1 MFKNLFLYFSG
12 YFGQT
17 IPGTLT
23 VNTVNAV
30 VTSVNAV
37 TPVNQVLLMNGHKSP
52 TPVNNVHSPTLVQNV
67 HSPTVIN
74 SVPSPKP
81 VNSVSSQNSP
91 NHTSA
96 SPSNWVP
103 PPPGK
108 YEPHYEIMCLIVL
121 NNQGP
126 VVRTIVSLI
135 S

>member
-1 MFKNLFLYFSG
+1 M
-12 YFGQT
+12 
-17 IPGTLT
+17 
-23 VNTVNAV
+23 NTVNAV

-108 YEPHYEIMCLIVL
+108 YEPHYKIRCLIVL
-121 NNQGP
+121 SNRGP
-126 VVRTIVSLI
+126 VV
-135 S
+135 